1 MRAGATPPRR
11 ATACDVDVDL
21 NVVVD
26 MVVDMVVDVN
36 ADVVAVVFLDALG
49 ARGPLIVTFSPR
61 GRGEKVTR

>member
-1 MRAGATPPRR
+1 
-11 ATACDVDVDL
+11 VDVDL
-21 NVVVD
+21 NV
-26 MVVDMVVDVN
+26 VVDVN